1 MCFSILGETGPMRY
15 QRSLEI
21 EKRLDEVLQL
31 IETGDYSTPGLAEQV
46 GVSIPTISRTVEA
59 LRERGH
65 DIRSERGPNG
75 WRYVI
80 VAPPD
85 ESGSSEHRGQR

>member
-1 MCFSILGETGPMRY
+1 MRY

-21 EKRLDEVLQL
+21 EKRLDAVLEL
-31 IETGDYSTPGLAEQV
+31 IRSGRYSTAALAEAV

-65 DIRSERGPNG
+65 DIQSKREASG
-75 WRYVI
+75 WRYMI
-80 VAPPD
+80 VAPPND
-85 ESGSSEHRGQR
+85 DSTSNERSEQR